1 MCSSISKLAVEV
13 SELGEGGLAGH
24 VDFQQAVG
32 LVEAPPARVGATC
45 LVCRVPGADKE
56 V

>member
-1 MCSSISKLAVEV
+1 MCSSTAKLAVEV
-13 SELGEGGLAGH
+13 PELGEGGLAGH
-24 VDFQQAVG
+24 FDLQQAVG